1 MENQKQKIPRRGRVN
16 ILVAGLLLIA
26 VGVLLLLNNLGVI
39 EPELYRALFSWQML
53 LIVLGVWAI
62 GVRNTIGGVI
72 LIGVGACFML
82 TKMTPLG
89 SGWTLPFIF
98 IILGIIVLVHLFRPC
113 RGRCGRGA
121 WEAAGETEDGFVS
134 VDNSFASVRHIVL
147 DPVFRG
153 ARIRTKFSGTILDLK
168 RTTLAEGE
176 TCIDLDL
183 TFSGLELYVP
193 DSWTVV
199 TEPLGLQLA
208 GVEDKR
214 YNPATADN
222 SRKLVI
228 RGHMA
233 LSGIEIKS

>member
-1 MENQKQKIPRRGRVN
+1 MENQKQKMPRRGRAN

-26 VGVLLLLNNLGVI
+26 AGVLLLLNNLGVI

-72 LIGVGACFML
+72 LIGVGAYFMVL
-82 TKMTPLG
+82 KMTPLG
-89 SGWTLPFIF
+89 SGWTLPFVF

-113 RGRCGRGA
+113 RGRCGCGA

-147 DPVFRG
+147 DPVFKG

-183 TFSGLELYVP
+183 AFSGLELYVP

-214 YNPATADN
+214 YHPAAADN